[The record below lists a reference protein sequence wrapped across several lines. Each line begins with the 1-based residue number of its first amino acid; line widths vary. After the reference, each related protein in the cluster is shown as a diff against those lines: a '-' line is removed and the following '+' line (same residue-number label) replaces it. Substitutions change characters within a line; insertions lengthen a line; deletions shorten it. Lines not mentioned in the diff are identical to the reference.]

1 MSRYGFVV
9 SASRPEVAKGKVA
22 YSARMRH
29 MDVIRGDVPA
39 KSRICVFFAIYPLV
53 SDG

>member
-9 SASRPEVAKGKVA
+9 SASRPEVAKGKVV

-29 MDVIRGDVPA
+29 VDVIRGDVPA
-39 KSRICVFFAIYPLV
+39 KVEFVCFFENCK
-53 SDG
+53 